1 MNLQSPYFI
10 GIMSGTST
18 DGVDAS
24 LVKIDATAAAPAKLI
39 ATSSLDIPISLR
51 EAILHLNQSGPDEL
65 RLAAEVSLELGK
77 LYADVTQNLLLENS
91 LLADDIN
98 ALGIHGQTV
107 RHRPERGYSI
117 QLNAPALVAELTG
130 IDVVSDFRSRD
141 IAAGG
146 QGAPLIPAFHHA
158 IFRDQIK
165 PRALLNIGGISN
177 LSLLHPEHATSGF
190 DCGPGNMLL
199 DYWCYKHLGH
209 KFDKDG
215 AWATSGEINE
225 KLRDFL
231 IDSEDWLDLQ
241 PPKSTG
247 RDLFNGQWLEEK
259 LTAFFK
265 LNPTIHSYQ
274 AADIQATLVSL
285 TVTCIVNCLK
295 SYANDNKELIVF
307 GGGASNPLIM
317 SQLIAALDYPV
328 LRSDSFGIAT
338 QAMESMAFAWLA
350 WAFRQRLAICT
361 PDMTGARHASVAG
374 SLHPA

>member
-24 LVKIDATAAAPAKLI
+24 LVRMDSTAAQPVQLI
-39 ATSSLDIPISLR
+39 ATSSMDIPINLR
-51 EAILHLNQSGPDEL
+51 EAILRLNQSGPDEL

-77 LYADVTQNLLLENS
+77 LYADVTQNLLVENN

-158 IFRDQIK
+158 IFRDEKK

-177 LSLLHPEHATSGF
+177 LSLLHPEHPSSGF

-199 DYWCYKHLGH
+199 DYWCYQHLGQ

-215 AWATSGEINE
+215 LWAANGEINHD
-225 KLRDFL
+225 LLDFL
-231 IDSEDWLDLQ
+231 IHSESWLALQ

-247 RDLFNGQWLEEK
+247 RDLFNGQWLEDK
-259 LTAFFK
+259 LATFFK
-265 LNPTIHSYQ
+265 LKPSVSSYR
-274 AADIQATLVSL
+274 AVDIQATLVAL
-285 TVTCIVNCLK
+285 TVKSITNCLEN
-295 SYANDNKELIVF
+295 YASDNKELIVF
-307 GGGASNPLIM
+307 GGGAANPLIM
-317 SQLIAALDYPV
+317 EQLIAALDYPV
-328 LRSDSFGIAT
+328 LTSDAFGIAT

-350 WAFRQRLAICT
+350 WAFRQRLPICT
-361 PDMTGARHASVAG
+361 PEMTGAHHASVAG

>member
-24 LVKIDATAAAPAKLI
+24 LVCIDQNNAVPIRLI
-39 ATSSLDIPISLR
+39 ATNSLDIPISLR
-51 EAILHLNQSGPDEL
+51 KAILKLNQSGHDEL
-65 RLAAEVSLELGK
+65 HLAAEVALELGK
-77 LYADVTQNLLLENS
+77 LYAKVTHNLLLENG
-91 LLADDIN
+91 LAADDIN

-158 IFRDQIK
+158 IFHDK
-165 PRALLNIGGISN
+165 NKARALLNIGGISN
-177 LSLLHPEHATSGF
+177 LSLLHPEQATSGF

-199 DYWCYKHLGH
+199 DYWCYKHLGE

-215 AWATSGEINE
+215 AWAASGEVN
-225 KLRDFL
+225 KSLLDFL
-231 IDSEDWLDLQ
+231 ITSEDWLALQ

-247 RDLFNGQWLEEK
+247 RDLFNGAWLEKKLEK
-259 LTAFFK
+259 FLTV
-265 LNPTIHSYQ
+265 NTTVDSYR
-274 AADIQATLVSL
+274 AADIQATLVAF
-285 TVTCIVNCLK
+285 TVQCIVDCLTH
-295 SYANDNKELIVF
+295 YASDNKELIVF
-307 GGGASNPLIM
+307 GGGAANPLFM
-317 SQLIAALDYPV
+317 NQLANALDYSV
-328 LRSDSFGIAT
+328 LTSDSFGIAT

-350 WAFRQRLAICT
+350 WSFRQRLAVCT
-361 PDMTGARHASVAG
+361 PEMTGARHASVAG

>member
-18 DGVDAS
+18 DGVDAA
-24 LVKIDATAAAPAKLI
+24 LVKINEHDATPAKLI
-39 ATSSLDIPISLR
+39 ATSSLDIPMSLR
-51 EAILHLNQSGPDEL
+51 EAILNLNQSGPDEL

-77 LYADVTQNLLLENS
+77 LYADATQNILLENS

-158 IFRDQIK
+158 MFRDHHK
-165 PRALLNIGGISN
+165 ARGLLNIGGISN
-177 LSLLHPEHATSGF
+177 LSLLHPQQATSGF

-199 DYWCYKHLGH
+199 DYWCHKHLGQ

-215 AWATSGEINE
+215 VWAASGAINE
-225 KLRDFL
+225 SLLDFL
-231 IDSEDWLDLQ
+231 TESENWFTLP

-259 LTAFFK
+259 LETFFK
-265 LNPTIHSYQ
+265 LHPTVDSYQ
-274 AADIQATLVSL
+274 AADIQATLVAL
-285 TVTCIVNCLK
+285 TVKSIIDSLK
-295 SYANDNKELIVF
+295 KHAGDTEELIVF
-307 GGGASNPLIM
+307 GGGAANPLIM
-317 SQLIAALDYPV
+317 KQLATALDYPV
-328 LRSDSFGIAT
+328 LSSDTYGIAT

-350 WAFRQRLAICT
+350 WAFRQRLATCT

>member
-1 MNLQSPYFI
+1 MNRQSSYFI

-24 LVKIDATAAAPAKLI
+24 LVKVDPAAGYPVQLI

-51 EAILHLNQSGPDEL
+51 EIILSLNKSGPDEL
-65 RLAAEVSLELGK
+65 RFAAEVSLELGR
-77 LYADVTQNLLLENS
+77 LYAEATQNILLENG
-91 LLADDIN
+91 LVADEIN

-107 RHRPERGYSI
+107 RHRPECGYSI

-130 IDVVSDFRSRD
+130 IDVISDFRSRD

-158 IFRDQIK
+158 IFRDQK
-165 PRALLNIGGISN
+165 TPRALLNIGGISN
-177 LSLLHPEHATSGF
+177 LSLLHPERPTIGF

-199 DYWCYKHLGH
+199 DYWCHKHLGK

-215 AWATSGEINE
+215 RWAASGEVNQDLLEFLLSNE
-225 KLRDFL
+225 A
-231 IDSEDWLDLQ
+231 WLTRQ

-259 LTAFFK
+259 LETFFK
-265 LNPTIHSYQ
+265 LNHSVRSYR
-274 AADIQATLVSL
+274 AEDIQATLVAL
-285 TVTCIVNCLK
+285 TVRCILNCLK
-295 SYANDNKELIVF
+295 SYATDNKELIVF
-307 GGGASNPLIM
+307 GGGAANPEIM
-317 SQLIAALDYPV
+317 GQLATALDYSV
-328 LRSDSFGIAT
+328 QTSDALGIPT
-338 QAMESMAFAWLA
+338 QAMESVAFAWLA
-350 WAFRQRLAICT
+350 WAFRQRLPICT
-361 PDMTGARHASVAG
+361 PEMTGACHASVAG

>member
-24 LVKIDATAAAPAKLI
+24 LVSVDQGNASPINLI
-39 ATSSLDIPISLR
+39 ATSSLNIPSSLR
-51 EAILHLNQSGPDEL
+51 EAILRLNQSGPDEL

-77 LYADVTQNLLLENS
+77 LYADVTQNLLLENG
-91 LLADDIN
+91 LLADNIN

-158 IFRDQIK
+158 MFHDKSKART
-165 PRALLNIGGISN
+165 LLNIGGISN
-177 LSLLHPEHATSGF
+177 LSLLHPEQATSGF

-199 DYWCYKHLGH
+199 DYWCYKHLGK

-215 AWATSGEINE
+215 AWAASGEVNAD
-225 KLRDFL
+225 LLDFF
-231 IDSEDWLDLQ
+231 IKSEGWLALQ

-247 RDLFNGQWLEEK
+247 RDLFNGAWHEKKLEE
-259 LTAFFK
+259 FFK
-265 LNPTIHSYQ
+265 LKTTADSYR
-274 AADIQATLVSL
+274 AADIQATLVAF
-285 TVTCIVNCLK
+285 TVQCIVDCLK
-295 SYANDNKELIVF
+295 HYASDSKELIVF
-307 GGGASNPLIM
+307 GGGAANPLFM
-317 SQLIAALDYPV
+317 SQLTAALDYPV
-328 LRSDSFGIAT
+328 LTSDAFGIAT

-350 WAFRQRLAICT
+350 WSFRQRLAVCT
-361 PDMTGARHASVAG
+361 PEMTGARHASVAG

>member
-1 MNLQSPYFI
+1 MNRQSSYFI

-24 LVKIDATAAAPAKLI
+24 LVQINAQSEQAVELI
-39 ATSSLDIPISLR
+39 ATSSLDIPLNLR
-51 EAILHLNQSGPDEL
+51 EVILSLNKSGPDEL
-65 RLAAEVSLELGK
+65 RFAAEVSLELGK
-77 LYADVTQNLLLENS
+77 LYADVTQNLLLENG
-91 LLADDIN
+91 LVADEIN

-107 RHRPERGYSI
+107 RHQPERGYSI

-130 IDVVSDFRSRD
+130 IDVISDFRSRD

-158 IFRDQIK
+158 IFRDKNK

-177 LSLLHPEHATSGF
+177 LSLLHPEQPTIGF

-199 DYWCYKHLGH
+199 DYWCYKHLGQ

-215 AWATSGEINE
+215 LWAASGEANQDLVDFIISNE
-225 KLRDFL
+225 EWLKLK
-231 IDSEDWLDLQ
+231 

-247 RDLFNGQWLEEK
+247 RDLFNGQWLEQQLES
-259 LTAFFK
+259 FFK
-265 LNPTIHSYQ
+265 LNHTIHSYQ
-274 AADIQATLVSL
+274 AADIQASLVAL
-285 TVTCIVNCLK
+285 TTTCIISCLND
-295 SYANDNKELIVF
+295 YAADNKELIVF
-307 GGGASNPLIM
+307 GGGAANPEIM
-317 SQLIAALDYPV
+317 AQLANALNYPV
-328 LRSDSFGIAT
+328 HTSDNLGVPA

-350 WAFRQRLAICT
+350 WAFRQRLPICT
-361 PDMTGARHASVAG
+361 PQMTGARHASVAG

>member
-24 LVKIDATAAAPAKLI
+24 LIKIDANATAPAKLI

-51 EAILHLNQSGPDEL
+51 EAILRLNQSGPDEL

-77 LYADVTQNLLLENS
+77 LYADVTLNLLLETG
-91 LLADDIN
+91 LLADDVN

-146 QGAPLIPAFHHA
+146 QGAPLIPAFHNA
-158 IFRDQIK
+158 IFRDEQN

-177 LSLLHPEHATSGF
+177 LSLLHPERPTSGF

-215 AWATSGEINE
+215 VWAASGKVNE
-225 KLRDFL
+225 DLRDFF
-231 IDSEDWLDLQ
+231 IDSEDWLTLP

-259 LTAFFK
+259 LAAFFK
-265 LNPTIHSYQ
+265 LNPDIMSYQ
-274 AADIQATLVSL
+274 AADIQATLVAL
-285 TVTCIVNCLK
+285 TVKSIVNCLK
-295 SYANDNKELIVF
+295 SYAADNEELIVF

-317 SQLIAALDYPV
+317 HQLATALDYPV
-328 LRSDSFGIAT
+328 HTSDSFGIAT

-350 WAFRQRLAICT
+350 WAFRQKLAICT

>member
-1 MNLQSPYFI
+1 MNLQSSYFI

-24 LVKIDATAAAPAKLI
+24 LVSIDKTAAVPVNLI
-39 ATSSLDIPISLR
+39 ATSSMDIPISLR
-51 EAILHLNQSGPDEL
+51 EAILRLNQSGPDEL
-65 RLAAEVSLELGK
+65 RLAAEVSQELGK
-77 LYADVTQNLLLENS
+77 LYVDVTQNLLLENG
-91 LLADDIN
+91 LLADNIN

-130 IDVVSDFRSRD
+130 IDVISDFRSRD

-158 IFRDQIK
+158 IFHDSTK
-165 PRALLNIGGISN
+165 ARALLNIGGISN
-177 LSLLHPEHATSGF
+177 LSLLHPEQATSGF

-199 DYWCYKHLGH
+199 DYWCYKHLGQ

-215 AWATSGEINE
+215 MWAASGEINE
-225 KLRDFL
+225 DLLEFL
-231 IDSEDWLDLQ
+231 IKSEDWLALQ

-247 RDLFNGQWLEEK
+247 RDLFNGPWLETK
-259 LTAFFK
+259 LEDFFK
-265 LNPTIHSYQ
+265 LNATVDSYR
-274 AADIQATLVSL
+274 AADIQATLVAF
-285 TVTCIVNCLK
+285 TVQCIVNCLK
-295 SYANDNKELIVF
+295 RYASDNKELIVF
-307 GGGASNPLIM
+307 GGGAANPLFM
-317 SQLIAALDYPV
+317 SQLTAALDYPV
-328 LRSDSFGIAT
+328 LTSDAFGIAP

-350 WAFRQRLAICT
+350 WSFRQRLPICT
-361 PDMTGARHASVAG
+361 PEMTGARHASVAG